1 MLYLDTSAL
10 VKRYVEEPRSAEVR
24 NCIAHHESIAT
35 STITRPESA
44 ATFAKAMRIGS
55 LSEAGARAA
64 HQHFA
69 REWKTYVRIRITE
82 SLVARADD
90 VAWNFRLH
98 GYDAVHLAAALEW
111 HHRIGE
117 SITLATFD
125 EDLWRAAGEA
135 GLDRFP
141 TAL

>member
-10 VKRYVEEPRSAEVR
+10 VKKYVDEPRSSEVR
-24 NCIAHHESIAT
+24 ECIGRHELIAT

-44 ATFAKAMRIGS
+44 ATFARAARLGS
-55 LSEAGARAA
+55 LSETDARAA
-64 HQHFA
+64 HQHFV
-69 REWKTYVRIRITE
+69 RDWKTYLRIRVTE

-90 VAWNFRLH
+90 VAWTFRLR

-111 HHRIGE
+111 HDRIGA
-117 SITLATFD
+117 SITLATFHQ
-125 EDLWRAAGEA
+125 DLWRAAGEA

-141 TAL
+141 R